1 MIALLVVSSFS
12 TVAGGNEDWPQFRGH
27 GGLGIGNGH
36 PPTEWDTSTD
46 QNVSWK
52 TAIHGL
58 GHSGPIVSG
67 DRVFLTTAV
76 NANTDRPSVETGW
89 AGVQGES
96 AVDSGEWQWQVI
108 SLQLETGK
116 ILWTKTVHT
125 GIPAIKRHLK
135 ASHANCTPATDGK
148 VVIAFFGSEGLYCLD
163 FEGELVWKQDFGKL
177 HSGPYD
183 APELEWG
190 FSSSPIIHDGLVIVQ
205 CDCLNT
211 SFVAILDLKTGKEI
225 RRIDRKGEVAT
236 WATPLVVTTDDR
248 KQIVCNGYRQM
259 AGYDLTTGTQLW
271 HLSGG
276 GDVPVPAPLFA
287 DGLIYLTNGHGR
299 SPTYAIQPTA
309 SGDLTPVES
318 QSNPAGIAWWQPK
331 EGSYMPTP
339 LVKGGLLYTCN
350 DNGRLAVRN
359 AATGEMVY
367 RERVGT
373 ANHTFSASA
382 VAAGGHVYFFSEQ
395 GEVTVIE
402 EGTTFK
408 TVAINDAKEIV
419 MATPALSGDRLLI
432 RTVRNLYCIAR

>member
-1 MIALLVVSSFS
+1 
-12 TVAGGNEDWPQFRGH
+12 
-27 GGLGIGNGH
+27 
-36 PPTEWDTSTD
+36 
-46 QNVSWK
+46 
-52 TAIHGL
+52 
-58 GHSGPIVSG
+58 
-67 DRVFLTTAV
+67 
-76 NANTDRPSVETGW
+76 
-89 AGVQGES
+89 
-96 AVDSGEWQWQVI
+96 
-108 SLQLETGK
+108 
-116 ILWTKTVHT
+116 
-125 GIPAIKRHLK
+125 
-135 ASHANCTPATDGK
+135 
-148 VVIAFFGSEGLYCLD
+148 
-163 FEGELVWKQDFGKL
+163 
-177 HSGPYD
+177 
-183 APELEWG
+183 
-190 FSSSPIIHDGLVIVQ
+190 
-205 CDCLNT
+205 
-211 SFVAILDLKTGKEI
+211 
-225 RRIDRKGEVAT
+225 
-236 WATPLVVTTDDR
+236 
-248 KQIVCNGYRQM
+248 M